1 MYTHII
7 PHRQKQVAS
16 IQLEF
21 ESYQHRGIYHPNLVQ
36 YLTMTHSFMSNKI
49 KVEVCTSVCVCVCV
63 CVCV

>member
-16 IQLEF
+16 IQQEF

-36 YLTMTHSFMSNKI
+36 YLNMTHSLTNNKI
-49 KVEVCTSVCVCVCV
+49 KVEVCT
-63 CVCV
+63 